1 MFIYRAMCDREYNSV
16 CEKYPLSWNSKCK
29 WFSDDL
35 NFILERVRDG
45 KFNNSKFKDNAYRN
59 IVKYRVRNPSV
70 LVRVS
75 NNELMLRRKSQP
87 LVGIEFVGIAE
98 SERYCEE

>member
-1 MFIYRAMCDREYNSV
+1 MFIYRAMCDMEYNSV
-16 CEKYPLSWNSKCK
+16 CKKYPLSWNSKCK

-59 IVKYRVRNPSV
+59 IVKYRVMNPNV
-70 LVRVS
+70 LIRVS
-75 NNELMLRRKSQP
+75 DNELMLRRKSQP
-87 LVGIEFVGIAE
+87 LVGIEFVGWINE
-98 SERYCEE
+98 

>member
-1 MFIYRAMCDREYNSV
+1 MFIYRAMCDREYNSI

-35 NFILERVRDG
+35 IFILERVRDG

-59 IVKYRVRNPSV
+59 IVKYRAGNPSV

-75 NNELMLRRKSQP
+75 DNELMLRRKSQP
-87 LVGIEFVGIAE
+87 LVGIEFVEVVNGLG
-98 SERYCEE
+98 

>member
-59 IVKYRVRNPSV
+59 IVKYRVSNPSV

-87 LVGIEFVGIAE
+87 LVWIEFVEIMT
-98 SERYCEE
+98 SE

>member
-1 MFIYRAMCDREYNSV
+1 MFIYRAMCDREYDSV
-16 CEKYPLSWNSKCK
+16 CEKYPLSWSSKYK

-59 IVKYRVRNPSV
+59 IVKYHVRNPSV
-70 LVRVS
+70 LIRVS
-75 NNELMLRRKSQP
+75 DNELMLRRKSQP
-87 LVGIEFVGIAE
+87 LVGIEFVEIVE
-98 SERYCEE
+98 S

>member
-45 KFNNSKFKDNAYRN
+45 KFNNSKFKDNAYRK
-59 IVKYRVRNPSV
+59 IVKYSVMNPNV

-75 NNELMLRRKSQP
+75 NNELMLKRKFQP
-87 LVGIEFVGIAE
+87 LVGIEFVE
-98 SERYCEE
+98 LL

>member
-1 MFIYRAMCDREYNSV
+1 MVAVIFIYRAKCDTEYNSV

-59 IVKYRVRNPSV
+59 IVKYYVSNPSV

-87 LVGIEFVGIAE
+87 LVGIEFVEVVE
-98 SERYCEE
+98 SE

>member
-1 MFIYRAMCDREYNSV
+1 MFIYRVMCDTEYSSV

-59 IVKYRVRNPSV
+59 IVKYCVRNPSV

-75 NNELMLRRKSQP
+75 DNELMLRRKSQP
-87 LVGIEFVGIAE
+87 LVGIEFVGIVE
-98 SERYCEE
+98 GDLHE

>member
-1 MFIYRAMCDREYNSV
+1 MFIYRAMCDTEYNSV

-59 IVKYRVRNPSV
+59 IVKYRVKNPSI
-70 LVRVS
+70 LIRVS
-75 NNELMLRRKSQP
+75 DNELMLRRKSQP
-87 LVGIEFVGIAE
+87 LVGIEFVGIVE
-98 SERYCEE
+98 S